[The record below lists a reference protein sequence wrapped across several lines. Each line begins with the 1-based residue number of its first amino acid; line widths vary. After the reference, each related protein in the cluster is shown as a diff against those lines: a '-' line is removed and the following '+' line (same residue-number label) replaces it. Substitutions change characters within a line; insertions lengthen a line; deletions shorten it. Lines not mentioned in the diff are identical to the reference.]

1 MAALK
6 KYSLLI
12 ISYLLILAVVGAVS
26 MFSMGQSMAS
36 TLEIVGS
43 DQGLSVIPANASVF
57 NIDNIYPGKTEASQ
71 VTVRNDGSDPFTLV
85 IDLTS
90 TGDAVLLNVL
100 SVKVSTVNKV
110 YYNGPMAGSGSID
123 IGEIAVNESLLLDVA
138 VTMSADAGNE
148 TQNKS
153 FNTTWAFN
161 AVSLGSAGPGDEDN
175 PAPPVTIDDTPFD
188 LFPEIPAEIAAEEPV
203 PAEIVTAVVAE
214 VPGEQT
220 VVTTPEEAQVQ
231 PEQPQIV
238 PLIEDIATFYWPLL
252 FLLLLPLLIW
262 LVAGSSV
269 FILVPDENGKY
280 KTVALRLAGRRDKHW
295 FVNVEKPLDK
305 YLESHGKVIVDFRGP
320 FVRDSKT
327 SVYVGEKRL
336 GSSEM
341 RYAIINERRLASWTD
356 HLKQQVSRIAG

>member
-43 DQGLSVIPANASVF
+43 DQGLSVIPADASVF

-138 VTMSADAGNE
+138 VTMSAEAGNE

-153 FNTTWAFN
+153 FNTIWAFN
-161 AVSLGSAGPGDEDN
+161 AVSSVT
-175 PAPPVTIDDTPFD
+175 PVTTDDTPFEP
-188 LFPEIPAEIAAEEPV
+188 LTVPPAEIPAEEPA
-203 PAEIVTAVVAE
+203 PAEIVTAVAAQ

-220 VVTTPEEAQVQ
+220 LVTTPEEAQVQ
-231 PEQPQIV
+231 PEEPQVV
-238 PLIEDIATFYWPLL
+238 PLVEDIATLYWPLL
-252 FLLLLPLLIW
+252 LLLLLPLLIW
-262 LVAGSSV
+262 FVAGSSV
-269 FILVPDENGKY
+269 FILVPRGNGKY
-280 KTVALRLAGRRDKHW
+280 QTVALRLAGRRDKHW
-295 FVNVEKPLDK
+295 FVNVEKLLAK
-305 YLESHGKVIVDFRGP
+305 YLESHGKVVVDFRGP
-320 FVRDSKT
+320 LVRDAKT
-327 SVYVGEKRL
+327 SVYL
-336 GSSEM
+336 GNKLLSSSNM
-341 RYAIINERRLASWTD
+341 RYAVIGERRLAVWSD
-356 HLKQQVSRIAG
+356 NLREQASRLVG